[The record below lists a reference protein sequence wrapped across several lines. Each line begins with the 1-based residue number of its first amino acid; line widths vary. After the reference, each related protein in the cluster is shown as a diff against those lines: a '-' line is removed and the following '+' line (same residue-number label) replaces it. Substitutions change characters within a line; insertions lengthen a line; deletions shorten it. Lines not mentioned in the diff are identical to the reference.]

1 MAKRYALS
9 NQINGYF
16 IGHRPATAQRP
27 DAQRASPSA
36 RHALRGERA
45 PPPGC
50 PRAAR
55 RCSHA
60 SGGATA
66 ASPGCGQP
74 PNPQPCSRRNRR
86 TWVRRFPER
95 WFPSKR
101 GRRGLVVRLWRH
113 DGSCAGSHPRCAC
126 VGRARA
132 TDQADSLARPLRR
145 RSARIA
151 RPARVRMRRRKPC
164 FLARRRLFG
173 WKVRLLTM
181 CSSRISVWA
190 GRRPPLAH
198 DREVQLSWACGGSR
212 SRTTRQRYG
221 RPGPRSN

>member
-1 MAKRYALS
+1 MAKRYAFS
-9 NQINGYF
+9 NQIKGCF
-16 IGHRPATAQRP
+16 IGHRRAPARCPGARP
-27 DAQRASPSA
+27 ASPTGHHVLREGHA
-36 RHALRGERA
+36 PRRDCHAAERRHD
-45 PPPGC
+45 
-50 PRAAR
+50 
-55 RCSHA
+55 HA
-60 SGGATA
+60 SGGAA
-66 ASPGCGQP
+66 GASPGCDRP
-74 PNPQPCSRRNRR
+74 PNPLPCSRRNRR
-86 TWVRRFPER
+86 TLVRRFPER
-95 WFPSKR
+95 WFPSRR
-101 GRRGLVVRLWRH
+101 GRRGLVVRLWLH

-198 DREVQLSWACGGSR
+198 DREVWLSWACGGSR